1 MIFAFSYYLV
11 SFIVSLISPFWGLV
25 GFVCSL
31 LLRFQDRVPEITMIK
46 PFILLLFGLT
56 LGCVINR
63 DKLAKLAFPQDK
75 LLIALLCISIFG
87 LLLLSPGSLLNE
99 TYLFICSLSLYYFA
113 SRILQTPLQ
122 ILTVFF
128 FMGLSITYLGYEAIE
143 AVGLDPKNSPYIDPR
158 SGRWQGIGYYENSNE
173 FGQLMITTIPFLLAT
188 LFIKINPL
196 IKLASVAMMSLM
208 LFVMIKCESRTV
220 MITLSLMVVGTIM
233 LRGKGNIIKKGIIGG
248 IMMGVMLTVLTFM
261 PGPIQDRMET
271 VLDAGNDESFQGR
284 TRAWEYGFDMLSW
297 YPITGVGK
305 NQWMEYHGLMP
316 HNSYVQIMA
325 ELGFFGIIVFL
336 WILIRCFKNFKP
348 ILNTQED
355 KLPEPS
361 EYEGEYNLFKDSSEI
376 SDSGSYYGLENTRSI
391 DIERS
396 SETKEVELEPI
407 DNTSK
412 TISIAVLI
420 TFCGWLL
427 YIFLGNQ
434 GYSVWTYFYIGICA
448 SLCNFIPNLVITPE
462 QRSFDD
468 LLEVKS

>member
-1 MIFAFSYYLV
+1 MIFAFSYYLI
-11 SFIVSLISPFWGLV
+11 SFVVSLISPFWGLV

-56 LGCVINR
+56 LGCIINR

-75 LLIALLCISIFG
+75 LLIALLVISIFG
-87 LLLLSPGSLLNE
+87 LLLLSPGSLINE
-99 TYLFICSLSLYYFA
+99 TYLFVCSLSLYYFA

-143 AVGLDPKNSPYIDPR
+143 AVALDPENSPYIDPR
-158 SGRWQGIGYYENSNE
+158 SNRWQGIGYYENSNE

-188 LFIKINPL
+188 LFIKINPVF
-196 IKLASVAMMSLM
+196 KLASLAMMSVM

-233 LRGKGNIIKKGIIGG
+233 LRGGGNIIKKGIIGG

-325 ELGFFGIIVFL
+325 ELGFFGIVVFL
-336 WILIRCFKNFKP
+336 WILIRCFNNFRP
-348 ILNTQED
+348 ILASQDPPPTESMSEKLAFDNWPDNDNMVDSFSYNECTNEIIEEPDLLQTSDKTQVD
-355 KLPEPS
+355 A
-361 EYEGEYNLFKDSSEI
+361 
-376 SDSGSYYGLENTRSI
+376 
-391 DIERS
+391 
-396 SETKEVELEPI
+396 I

-434 GYSVWTYFYIGICA
+434 GYSVWTYFYIGTCA
-448 SLCNFIPNLVITPE
+448 SLCNFIPNLITPPE
-462 QRSFDD
+462 QKSFDD
-468 LLEVKS
+468 LMEVKS